1 MDEELIEVEEEQL
14 EDDIDVEEEQ
24 LEDDIEVEEE
34 QVQVVVNKDYE
45 PLINKPKINNVELD
59 GNLSL
64 SDLGIDQDFVKD
76 DGYVHTDNNYTSQ
89 EKDKL
94 SNLHNYDDTEIR
106 TELNNKVD
114 KETGKG
120 LSTNDYTDEEKTK
133 LASLENYDDTEV
145 KSDITNLQTNK
156 ADKSE
161 IPDVSS
167 FITKDVN
174 NLTYYTLKTNTGSL
188 IDLEINSSTYVVTL
202 TLKDQD
208 GNSISTDSIDLPLET
223 VVVGGRYDSAS
234 KKVILTLE
242 NGNEIEFSVADLV
255 AGLQTEITS
264 NNKLASDLVD
274 DTNSGNK
281 FVSTSEKNTWNDKY
295 DKPSGGIPKTDL
307 DSSVQTSLG
316 KADTALQEHQ
326 SLTDYVKFT
335 DYGNNTDTTGVSR
348 GGNYGFRISGAG
360 VGYVQKASD
369 NQVIAKENAY
379 CPIVPSSLD
388 LAVKTSIITN
398 EIELTDEEKETAQNW
413 LGIDEIV
420 ADAKGNNIKLTDS
433 RANKIQSLN
442 IYGKSS
448 QTVNTGSN
456 LTYMTSSNY
465 IVKNAYAKFGTN
477 IIIEDNGSSL
487 YFPTGSVLTSANTRF
502 LVYLLPTT
510 ADKWYTFQVEA
521 DPETSDIGV
530 TFADYQ
536 PNPSSTSDRIS
547 ALAAGKNISYT
558 FKAEGDRVYCIEFR
572 SPTNSEGVVTNNP
585 TKVKVM
591 FNEGGPKDWEPY
603 TNGVATP
610 TMTTPSPI
618 SSLTSETL
626 TITDGVNTQ
635 TATLNLTT
643 DGIPVSSGGN
653 YTDEN
658 GQQYIADSIE
668 RYEDGTGKL
677 IKRTYRQT
685 LPNSFTKSGSSG
697 NFLLAVSNLD
707 YAPKLPSTQYVIS
720 YDVMCNQ
727 FTNDETWI
735 SQNGYVVV
743 DGTKVS
749 FADATEFNTYF
760 AEHPLIYEYVLD
772 TPIETNLTAEQL
784 EQLDLTTYN
793 GETQITSNT
802 GVEINYIANAK
813 KYVDNKIETGLI
825 NRDKYVLL
833 AENTITEPSNTA
845 VEWNSTGE
853 DDIYDDIIVSCENML
868 GSAAGTG
875 AVAYRLSNS
884 NDNFTVSQSNL
895 LSSSTVR
902 TYWADCIRYLP
913 NKWKFE
919 KRGATNAVGD
929 VTGNAVRIDTQF
941 EDKINRVRFYAG
953 SSVNFVQGTYRIYG
967 RKRFE

>member
-1 MDEELIEVEEEQL
+1 MTNIEMDVVQNNNEIEFDVNQTQNL
-14 EDDIDVEEEQ
+14 EFDINTPTGTMNY
-24 LEDDIEVEEE
+24 
-34 QVQVVVNKDYE
+34 NK
-45 PLINKPKINNVELD
+45 LANKPKINGVELT
-59 GNLSL
+59 GNKSL

-76 DGYVHTDNNYTSQ
+76 DNYVHTDNNFTNA
-89 EKDKL
+89 DKTKL
-94 SNLHNYDDTEIR
+94 ASLHNYDDTEIKADIQDLER
-106 TELNNKVD
+106 T
-114 KETGKG
+114 
-120 LSTNDYTDEEKTK
+120 
-133 LASLENYDDTEV
+133 
-145 KSDITNLQTNK
+145 K
-156 ADKSE
+156 ADKTE
-161 IPDVSS
+161 IED
-167 FITKDVN
+167 FITKDVD
-174 NLTYYTLKTNTGSL
+174 NLTYYTKTTGLSRVAL
-188 IDLEINSSTYVVTL
+188 SGSYNDLSN
-202 TLKDQD
+202 KP
-208 GNSISTDSIDLPLET
+208 DLSNFATKTELSNEET
-223 VVVGGRYDSAS
+223 TR
-234 KKVILTLE
+234 E
-242 NGNEIEFSVADLV
+242 NADI
-255 AGLQTEITS
+255 GLQSQIDAITS
-264 NNKLASDLVD
+264 SSDVKDIVGTYQELQNYDTSTLGNDDIIKVLQDNTHNEAMTYYRWVISGSSGSWQYIGQEGPYYTKSESDSLLNAKQNTIDSTHKLDSDLVD
-274 DTNSGNK
+274 DTNQTNK
-281 FVSTSEKNTWNDKY
+281 FVTDAEKQTWNNKV
-295 DKPSGGIPKTDL
+295 
-307 DSSVQTSLG
+307 DSST
-316 KADTALQEHQ
+316 
-326 SLTDYVKFT
+326 LTDYVKFT

-348 GGNYGFRISGAG
+348 GGNYGWRISGAG
-360 VGYVQKASD
+360 AGYVQKASD
-369 NQVIAKENAY
+369 SQVIAKENAY

-388 LAVKTSIITN
+388 LAVKTSITTN
-398 EIELTDEEKETAQNW
+398 EISLTDEEKETAQNW
-413 LGIDEIV
+413 LGIDEII
-420 ADAKGNNIKLTDS
+420 ASATGNNIKLTDS
-433 RANKIQSLN
+433 RANKIPSLN
-442 IYGKSS
+442 IYGKST
-448 QTVNTGSN
+448 QDVNTGSN

-465 IVKNAYAKFGTN
+465 VVKNAYAKFGTN
-477 IIIEDNGSSL
+477 VIVEDNGSAL
-487 YFPTGSVLTSANTRF
+487 YFPTGSVLSSANTRF

-536 PNPSSTSDRIS
+536 PNPTSTSDRIS

-558 FKAEGDRVYCIEFR
+558 FQAQGDRVYCIEFR

-591 FNEGGPKDWEPY
+591 FNEGGPQDWEPY

-653 YTDEN
+653 YTDEE

-720 YDVMCNQ
+720 YDIMCNQ

-784 EQLDLTTYN
+784 EQLDLATYN
-793 GETQITSNT
+793 GETTITSNT
-802 GVEINYIANAK
+802 GVEVEYIANAK
-813 KYVDNKIETGLI
+813 KYVDNKIETGLM

-929 VTGNAVRIDTQF
+929 VTGNAIRVDTQW

-953 SSVNFVQGTYRIYG
+953 SSINFVQGTYRIYG
-967 RKRFE
+967 RKRF